1 MRTNHS
7 TALGLVSMALLAQ
20 TGCQQPDAGAPEPN
34 QPRLVFITTGTNS
47 FWHRATAGIE
57 AAAKDFKV
65 QFEMLSESGAVDR
78 TGADGMAFAPI
89 DGAVQLVSSSGGMCF
104 LGIDH
109 YKAGRKAG
117 ELVKEALPDGG
128 KIIIFGAAALERRQG
143 IMDELTGA
151 QFIVMDGKNPFP
163 SEAAC
168 VVALSAP
175 DLSVCLDALCA
186 ADKLGQIKI
195 IGFDA
200 DEATLA
206 TSELHGI
213 VTHQPYQYGYHAV
226 RVLAGLARG
235 DKSVLPKSGF
245 LEIPAVILRPIISSH
260 AAARPLH

>member
-1 MRTNHS
+1 
-7 TALGLVSMALLAQ
+7 MALLAQ
-20 TGCQQPDAGAPEPN
+20 TGCHQPDAGAPEPN
-34 QPRLVFITTGTNS
+34 QPRLVFITTGTNA

-65 QFEMLSESGAVDR
+65 EFEMLSEATAVDQ
-78 TGADGMAFAPI
+78 TSADGMAFAPI

-117 ELVKEALPDGG
+117 ELVREALPHGG
-128 KIIIFGAAALERRQG
+128 KIIIFGGTSTERRQG
-143 IMDELTGA
+143 IMDELSDP
-151 QFIVMDGKNPFP
+151 QFIVVEGSAKHSFP

-168 VVALSAP
+168 VVALAAP
-175 DLSVCLDALCA
+175 DLSACLEALCA
-186 ADKLGQIKI
+186 ADKLGEIKL

-200 DEATLA
+200 DEAALA
-206 TSELHGI
+206 ALAVGDVHGI

-235 DKSVLPKSGF
+235 DKSVLPKSGL
-245 LEIPAVILRPIISSH
+245 LEIPAVVLRPINSSH
-260 AAARPLH
+260 AAARRLH